1 VTDEELAAFEA
12 RLGHA
17 FADRRLLRTA
27 LTHRSSV
34 VHAAEHNETLEF
46 LGDSVLGLAVS
57 ELLLRAWPE
66 ANEGQLSKR
75 RAALVNASS
84 LARKAELLDV
94 GPLIHL
100 GRGEEKTGG
109 RSKRSILAGTYEAV
123 LGAVFLD
130 AGFGSA
136 RAVVARSFADD
147 VAQAPADDG
156 GEVKTRLQE
165 LTQRLF
171 RTAPEYTL
179 LAATGPDHAKA
190 FESHVTI
197 GGRVLGQGRG
207 GSKKLA
213 EQAAAR
219 EALSRLEAAAD
230 DGGAGNGQPP
240 AADATRGG
248 DA

>member
-1 VTDEELAAFEA
+1 VTDDELAALEE
-12 RLGHA
+12 RLGHP
-17 FADRRLLRTA
+17 FVDRSLLRTA

-34 VHAAEHNETLEF
+34 VTQSEHNETLEF
-46 LGDSVLGLAVS
+46 LGDAVIGLVIS
-57 ELLLRAWPE
+57 ELLLRAWPQ

-84 LARKAELLDV
+84 LARKAEALGL

-109 RSKRSILAGTYEAV
+109 RGKRSILAGAYEAV

-130 AGFGSA
+130 GGFTA
-136 RAVVARSFADD
+136 AHAVVARAFAGD
-147 VAQAPADDG
+147 VSRAPAEEG
-156 GEVKTRLQE
+156 GEAKTRLQE
-165 LTQRLF
+165 LSQRLY

-179 LAATGPDHAKA
+179 LRATGPDHAKD
-190 FESHVTI
+190 FESHVAI
-197 GGRVLGQGRG
+197 GGRVLGSGRG

-219 EALSRLEAAAD
+219 EALAQLETESAALAAGAPAGGPTTPG
-230 DGGAGNGQPP
+230 DGA
-240 AADATRGG
+240 
-248 DA
+248 

>member
-1 VTDEELAAFEA
+1 MTDEELATFEE
-12 RLGHA
+12 RLGHP

-34 VHAAEHNETLEF
+34 VQAAEHNETLEF
-46 LGDSVLGLAVS
+46 LGDAVLGLVVS
-57 ELLLRAWPE
+57 ELLLRAWPQ

-75 RAALVNASS
+75 RAALVNATS
-84 LARKAELLDV
+84 LARKAESLDV

-130 AGFGSA
+130 GGFVAAQG
-136 RAVVARSFADD
+136 VVARSFADD
-147 VAQAPADDG
+147 VALAPADDA

-171 RTAPEYTL
+171 RSAPEYTL

-197 GGRVLGQGRG
+197 GGSVLGQGRG
-207 GSKKLA
+207 ASKKLA

-219 EALSRLEAAAD
+219 EALARLEASADGNGDGNEQPRAAGTARG
-230 DGGAGNGQPP
+230 GGA
-240 AADATRGG
+240 
-248 DA
+248 